1 MPNNQHILEVVI
13 FTVKPEAT
21 ANIVNIRK
29 ELHEYVKGYK
39 GFIDMK
45 QYYPVGD
52 SQTFADIVTWD
63 TLENA
68 LNAAKAFEAG
78 DEKLQ
83 PIMQALEDV
92 KFMGHFKP

>member
-1 MPNNQHILEVVI
+1 MPNIQHILEIVI
-13 FTVKPEAT
+13 FTVKSAAT
-21 ANIVNIRK
+21 TNIVNIRK
-29 ELHEYVKGYK
+29 ELHAYVKGYK
-39 GFIDMK
+39 GFIEMK
-45 QYYPVGD
+45 QYYPAGD

-92 KFMGHFKP
+92 KFIGHFKP